1 MKEAYVP
8 IETVAKHFAVSIST
22 VRAWLRTKKIP
33 SNTFIQVGST
43 YRFNL
48 TAVEEGLLGDTQEN
62 ILWEPDKDFHGVEGD
77 QMCEQLELDLDDD
90 A

>member
-8 IETVAKHFAVSIST
+8 IETVAKHFVVSIST

>member
-22 VRAWLRTKKIP
+22 VRAWLRTNKIP
-33 SNTFIQVGST
+33 TNTYIKIGNT

-48 TAVEEGLLGDTQEN
+48 T
-62 ILWEPDKDFHGVEGD
+62 GVEAALLNSVSFTVPEEDYMAEGS
-77 QMCEQLELDLDDD
+77 MQLELDLDDD

>member
-22 VRAWLRTKKIP
+22 VRAWLRTNKIP
-33 SNTFIQVGST
+33 TNTYIKIGNT

-48 TAVEEGLLGDTQEN
+48 TGVEAGLLNSVSFTVPEEDYMA
-62 ILWEPDKDFHGVEGD
+62 EGS
-77 QMCEQLELDLDDD
+77 MQLELDLDDD